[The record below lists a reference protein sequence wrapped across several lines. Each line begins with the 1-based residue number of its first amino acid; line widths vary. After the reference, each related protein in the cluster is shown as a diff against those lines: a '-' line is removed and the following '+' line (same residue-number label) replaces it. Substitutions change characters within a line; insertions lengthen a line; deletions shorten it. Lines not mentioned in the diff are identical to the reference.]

1 MQFRGMKPT
10 SSKRSAAHF
19 AMFCKFRPP
28 LLAACALGV
37 CSAPAARAE
46 DFVTRYL
53 IDDGNP
59 ETNDLA
65 RANTNI
71 NAVPI
76 KRNALTTVGGY
87 QFTSYYNT
95 EGKIV
100 LGRRL
105 TGQSSWD
112 LFRTEFTSININDD
126 HNISSIA
133 IDGDGIFHM
142 SWGMHANNFLYTKS
156 TSSVLNSNPINLI
169 GGSTGNAAAPN
180 SMTGLYNTAVT
191 YPDFY
196 NLPDGDLLF
205 AYRNGSSGSGD
216 YRMRRYDT
224 ATNAWSELGAGPSD
238 IWLGKKAPS
247 STLPDVNA
255 YPNELAFGPNGEMHA
270 TWTWRTGGDTT
281 AGQAGFQTNHHVNYA
296 RSNDYGATWTNMA
309 GVAYSGPIYET
320 NAEIAIN
327 LPEGSSIINTTAMAV
342 DQLGQPVLA
351 TWYAPGAPQGNHA
364 RQYMFAWYDQAQTQ
378 WKTSQISNR
387 TIDGPAKTSEAVV
400 RDMAR
405 PIVVI
410 DDANR
415 AIVAYRD
422 NQDANG
428 LTIAYSVSPQ
438 RNDWQ
443 TFDLTTQDLGNWEP
457 TYDIN
462 RWREDRVLSFLYQP
476 SGLGQTGSPIEV
488 LEWDANAFFADL
500 TAPKLHL
507 VVDRGT
513 GLTTIRNATGEA
525 IAIDGY
531 SVSSASGTLNP
542 AGWSSLADQSRP
554 GWQEANSVATRL
566 SELNPTS
573 EFQVNNGAFAN
584 LGHAMAL
591 DATSIA
597 QAIQS
602 SDLKFEYTTE
612 AGTRNGVVE
621 YVGYNNLV
629 MVVNPLTG
637 EATVRNMSQFDI
649 AIDGYTVTS
658 AAGSLEP
665 GNGDW
670 LSLDDQNATAGQW
683 FQANAAPT
691 RVAELLMSGVMP
703 FDSGDAFTLGAL
715 FDPAGVADLA
725 FEFLLAGDATPLL
738 GEVVYQVPGDFDM
751 NGSVN
756 GADLAIWRGAFGATN
771 AADANGDGV
780 TDGADFLE
788 WQRHYGQ
795 SWSPTTAIAQAAVP
809 EPTTAALLF
818 LSTTALAVARRRAS

>member
-1 MQFRGMKPT
+1 MKPT
-10 SSKRSAAHF
+10 HSRRSAVRF
-19 AMFCKFRPP
+19 AALRKFRPL
-28 LLAACALGV
+28 LLAAGALGV

-46 DFVTRYL
+46 NFVTRS
-53 IDDGNP
+53 IIQDDNP
-59 ETNDLA
+59 ATNDFA

-76 KRNALTTVGGY
+76 KRNALTTVGDY
-87 QFTSYYNT
+87 QFTSYYQQD
-95 EGKIV
+95 GKIAI
-100 LGRRL
+100 GRRR
-105 TGQSSWD
+105 TGQSTWD
-112 LFRTEFTSININDD
+112 IFRTEFTAYNINDD
-126 HNISSIA
+126 HDISSIG

-142 SWGMHANNFLYTKS
+142 SWGMHSNNFLYTKS

-169 GGSTGNAAAPN
+169 GGSVGNAAAPN

-205 AYRNGSSGSGD
+205 AYRNGASGSGD

-224 ATNAWSELGAGPSD
+224 ATDSWSELGAGAND
-238 IWLGKKAPS
+238 IWIGKNAPG
-247 STLPDVNA
+247 STSPDVNA

-281 AGQAGFQTNHHVNYA
+281 TGEPGFQTNHNINYA

-309 GVAYSGPIYET
+309 GVPYTTPIYES
-320 NAEIAIN
+320 NAEVAIN
-327 LPEGSSIINTTAMAV
+327 LPEGSSLINTTAMAV
-342 DQLGQPVLA
+342 DKLGQPVLA
-351 TWYAPGAPQGNHA
+351 TWYAPGAPQGDHA
-364 RQYMFAWYDQAQTQ
+364 RQYMFAWYDQSQSQ
-378 WKTSQISNR
+378 WKTSQISHR
-387 TIDGPAKTSEAVV
+387 TIDGPEKTTEAVV

-443 TFDLTTQDLGNWEP
+443 TFDLTTEDLGNWEP
-457 TYDIN
+457 TYDVN

-488 LEWDANAFFADL
+488 LDWDSNAFFADL

-507 VVDRGT
+507 VVDRST
-513 GLTTIRNATGEA
+513 GLATIRNATGETVA
-525 IAIDGY
+525 VDGY
-531 SVSSASGTLNP
+531 SISSAAGSLNP

-554 GWQEANSVATRL
+554 GWQEANHLATRL
-566 SELNPTS
+566 SELNPFNS
-573 EFQVNNGAFAN
+573 LQLNNAATAT
-584 LGHAMAL
+584 LGQAMATNAASL
-591 DATSIA
+591 A

-602 SDLKFEYTTE
+602 SDLKFEYTTA

-621 YVGYNNLV
+621 YVGYNNIV
-629 MVVNPLTG
+629 MFVNPLTG
-637 EATVRNMSQFDI
+637 EATVRNMSNFDV
-649 AIDGYTVTS
+649 AIDGYTISS
-658 AAGSLEP
+658 ADGSLEP
-665 GNGDW
+665 GVGDW
-670 LSLDDQNATAGQW
+670 LSLDDQNASGGQW
-683 FQANAAPT
+683 FEANASAT
-691 RVAELLMSGVMP
+691 RVSELLMSGAM
-703 FDSGDAFTLGAL
+703 AFNKHAAFKLGAL
-715 FDPAGVADLA
+715 FDPNGATDLS
-725 FEFLLAGDATPLL
+725 FQFLLAGDSTPLS
-738 GEVVYQVPGDFDM
+738 GEVVYQIPGDFDM

-756 GADLAIWRGAFGATN
+756 AADLAIWRGAFGVTN

-780 TDGADFLE
+780 SDGADFVV

-795 SWSPTTAIAQAAVP
+795 TWTPAAAIAQTAVP
-809 EPTTAALLF
+809 EPATAALASLA
-818 LSTTALAVARRRAS
+818 LVALAVRRKSF